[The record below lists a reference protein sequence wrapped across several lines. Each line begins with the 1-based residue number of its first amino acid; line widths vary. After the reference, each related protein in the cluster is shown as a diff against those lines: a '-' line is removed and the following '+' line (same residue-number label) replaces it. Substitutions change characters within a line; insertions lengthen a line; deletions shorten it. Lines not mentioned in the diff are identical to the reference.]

1 MKISEFSRDLESR
14 AGIGKYAQIMN
25 ILLLLVVVALSIALA
40 KADRT
45 HRETLIPP
53 SVSKTFWI
61 DDDKVSPSY
70 LEQMGQYLIQLA
82 LNRSPGNAEGQINEL
97 LKYVAPSSYPEL
109 QKQLIAEVTRQK
121 EDRVSTV
128 YYPTNVS
135 VSEGRQSV
143 LFEGVLNTWISDKL
157 IKQEQKRYLIIFAF
171 QGKVY
176 IKEIKDVT
184 NEQDPW
190 KDA

>member
-1 MKISEFSRDLESR
+1 MKISEFSKDLESR

-25 ILLLLVVVALSIALA
+25 LVLLIIVAAQAIALA

-53 SVSKTFWI
+53 SISKTFWI

-70 LEQMGQYLIQLA
+70 LEQMGQFLIQLA
-82 LNRSPGNAEGQINEL
+82 LNRSPANAESQINEL

-109 QKQLIAEVTRQK
+109 EKQLVAEVSRQK
-121 EDRVSTV
+121 EDRISTV
-128 YYPTNVS
+128 FYPINVS
-135 VSEGRQSV
+135 VSEDRQAV
-143 LFEGVLNTWISDKL
+143 LFEGTLNTWISDKL
-157 IKQEQKRYLIIFAF
+157 VKQEPKKYLIKFAYK
-171 QGKVY
+171 GKVY
-176 IKEIKDVT
+176 INDIREVT

-190 KDA
+190 K

>member
-1 MKISEFSRDLESR
+1 MKLSDFSRELENR

-25 ILLLLVVVALSIALA
+25 VLLLISVVALSIALA
-40 KADRT
+40 KANRT

-53 SVSKTFWI
+53 SVSKTFWV

-70 LEQMGQYLIQLA
+70 LEQMGGYLIQLA
-82 LNRSPGNAEGQINEL
+82 LNRSPANAEGQINEL
-97 LKYVAPSSYPEL
+97 LKYVAPSSYPTL
-109 QKQLIAEVTRQK
+109 QKQLIAEVIRQK

-135 VSEGRQSV
+135 VSEDRQAV
-143 LFEGVLNTWISDKL
+143 LFEGVLHTWISDKL
-157 IKQEQKRYLIIFAF
+157 VKQEQKRYLIDFAF

-176 IKEIKDVT
+176 IENIKDVT
-184 NEQDPW
+184 NEPDPW